1 MRCPKPRPVRNSWE
15 AGIFKKLSASKRVAR
30 RDRAALL
37 ARADEVIE
45 QADMSVSETA
55 AGIAQPRKAAN
66 EGCPRNRQNC
76 VVGPAVG
83 TQSNR
88 FNNLRKGGDQKS
100 PFEAIKLFNA
110 RSRPS

>member
-55 AGIAQPRKAAN
+55 PELPSPEKPPMRDVREIGRTAWWARQA
-66 EGCPRNRQNC
+66 EG
-76 VVGPAVG
+76 A
-83 TQSNR
+83 
-88 FNNLRKGGDQKS
+88 
-100 PFEAIKLFNA
+100 
-110 RSRPS
+110 

>member
-76 VVGPAVG
+76 VVGPAG
-83 TQSNR
+83 LEPAT
-88 FNNLRKGGDQKS
+88 
-100 PFEAIKLFNA
+100 
-110 RSRPS
+110 RPL